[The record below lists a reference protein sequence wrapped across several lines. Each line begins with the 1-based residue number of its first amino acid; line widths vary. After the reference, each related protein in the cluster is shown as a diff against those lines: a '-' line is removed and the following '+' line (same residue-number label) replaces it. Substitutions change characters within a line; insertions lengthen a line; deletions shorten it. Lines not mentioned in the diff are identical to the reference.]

1 MHRLFS
7 ILVVAAALLAAP
19 VIAATD
25 EPLTVHFLS
34 DDGTTTLVAYLY
46 APAGAKEPAPAVVMM
61 HGREGPYSSS
71 PRASMTPAR

>member
-1 MHRLFS
+1 MHRLLS
-7 ILVVAAALLAAP
+7 IFVAVAAALLAAP

-46 APAGAKEPAPAVVMM
+46 AAER
-61 HGREGPYSSS
+61 REGSLHRPS
-71 PRASMTPAR
+71 